1 MVAFLGIGVI
11 NNNVTNDNQYMFLN
25 NYIAKAYYRIYE
37 AAKSA
42 PRVILTEK
50 DCKEMQTIINKAY
63 AEHAKKK
70 LPGDPFN
77 SIPKSIRQKVNEWIK
92 LGRPKNKEELDKA
105 VEKVYKIKSNKKKAV
120 TKPKHATTT
129 QPQPQVKIEPSD
141 GDPDNYDIGLD
152 KYLAVQNKINAVN
165 AEKKS
170 LDAALKS
177 LTPVEKKIRA
187 KWNKIG
193 KPRTP
198 ATYAKAIQF
207 VNAHMIDKLSELF
220 LKRAASIELKDLTP
234 EELMKRIEGS
244 KTYTPGDLL
253 IKAVIMK
260 ESQGDDNAVGDKN
273 LENKAY
279 GSMQIRADVI
289 NDLNKYCKGNYSRK
303 DSNNRARSVEM
314 FKKYTKYWMA
324 YDDESAARIWNGGPN
339 GCNKE
344 STVSYWNDVKKN
356 MSDPK
361 VNKIPLE

>member
-1 MVAFLGIGVI
+1 M
-11 NNNVTNDNQYMFLN
+11 MFLN
-25 NYIAKAYYRIYE
+25 SCIAKAYYSIYE

-50 DCKEMQTIINKAY
+50 DCKEMQTIINRAY

-77 SIPKSIRQKVNEWIK
+77 SIPKSIRPKVNEWIK
-92 LGRPKNKEELDKA
+92 LGKPKNKEELDKA
-105 VEKVYKIKSNKKKAV
+105 VEKVYKIKANKKKAV
-120 TKPKHATTT
+120 AKPKPISTTT
-129 QPQPQVKIEPSD
+129 TTPQPQVKLEPSD

-152 KYLAVQNKINAVN
+152 KYLAVQNKINKVN

-177 LTPVEKKIRA
+177 LTPVEKKIRS
-187 KWNKIG
+187 KWIKIA

-198 ATYAKAIQF
+198 ETYAKAIQF
-207 VNAHMIDKLSELF
+207 VNANMIDKLSELF
-220 LKRAASIELKDLTP
+220 LKRAASIELNDLTP
-234 EELMKRIEGS
+234 EELMKRIDGS

-260 ESQGDDNAVGDKN
+260 ESQGNDNAVGDKN
-273 LENKAY
+273 LEKKAY

-289 NDLNKYCKGNYSRK
+289 TDLNKYCNGNYSRK
-303 DSNNRARSVEM
+303 DSKNRARSVEM

-356 MSDPK
+356 MSNPN
-361 VNKIPLE
+361 VNKIPLK

>member
-1 MVAFLGIGVI
+1 
-11 NNNVTNDNQYMFLN
+11 MFLT

-37 AAKSA
+37 ADKST

-50 DCKEMQTIINKAY
+50 DCKEMQAIINKAY
-63 AEHAKKK
+63 AEHEKKK
-70 LPGDPFN
+70 LPGKPFN
-77 SIPKSIRQKVNEWIK
+77 SIPKNIRSKVNEWIH

-105 VEKVYKIKSNKKKAV
+105 VEKVYKIKPNK
-120 TKPKHATTT
+120 TKGVDNPT
-129 QPQPQVKIEPSD
+129 PQPEVKIEPSD
-141 GDPDNYDIGLD
+141 GDPDNYNIGLD
-152 KYLAVQNKINAVN
+152 KYLAVQNKINKVN

-177 LTPVEKKIRA
+177 LTPVEKKVRA

-198 ATYAKAIQF
+198 ETYDKAIQF
-207 VNAHMIDKLSELF
+207 VNANMIDKLNELF
-220 LKRAASIELKDLTP
+220 LKRAASIELRHLTP

-244 KTYTPGDLL
+244 KTYSPGDLL

-260 ESQGDDNAVGDKN
+260 ESQGDDNAVGDKK
-273 LENKAY
+273 LKKKAY

-289 NDLNKYCKGNYSRK
+289 TDLNTYCNGNYSRK

-314 FKKYTKYWMA
+314 FKKYTKYWLA

-339 GCNKE
+339 GCNKPE
-344 STVSYWNDVKKN
+344 TLEYWNDVKNN
-356 MSDPK
+356 MSDPN
-361 VNKIPLE
+361 VNEISLK

>member
-1 MVAFLGIGVI
+1 M
-11 NNNVTNDNQYMFLN
+11 MFLN
-25 NYIAKAYYRIYE
+25 SCIAKAYYSIYE
-37 AAKSA
+37 AAKST

-63 AEHAKKK
+63 AAHAKKK
-70 LPGDPFN
+70 LSGNPFD
-77 SIPKSIRQKVNEWIK
+77 SIPKNIRPKVNEWIK
-92 LGRPKNKEELDKA
+92 LGKPKNKEELDKA
-105 VEKVYKIKSNKKKAV
+105 VERVYKIKSKSKTAN
-120 TKPKHATTT
+120 KPKKPETPGT
-129 QPQPQVKIEPSD
+129 PQPQVKLEPSD
-141 GDPDNYDIGLD
+141 GDPNKYDIGLD

-207 VNAHMIDKLSELF
+207 VNANMIDKLSELF
-220 LKRAASIELKDLTP
+220 LKRAASIELNDLTP

-260 ESQGDDNAVGDKN
+260 ESQGNDNAVGDKN
-273 LENKAY
+273 LEKKAY

-289 NDLNKYCKGNYSRK
+289 TDLNKYCNGNYSQK

-356 MSDPK
+356 MSNPN
-361 VNKIPLE
+361 VNKIPLK

>member
-1 MVAFLGIGVI
+1 M
-11 NNNVTNDNQYMFLN
+11 MFLN
-25 NYIAKAYYRIYE
+25 NYIAKAYYSIYE

-50 DCKEMQTIINKAY
+50 DCKEMQGIINKAY

-70 LPGDPFN
+70 LPGDSFN
-77 SIPKSIRQKVNEWIK
+77 SIPKSIRPKVNEWIK
-92 LGRPKNKEELDKA
+92 LGKPKNKEELDKA
-105 VEKVYKIKSNKKKAV
+105 VEKVYKIKSNKKNAV
-120 TKPKHATTT
+120 TKPKPKPTSKTTT
-129 QPQPQVKIEPSD
+129 TPQPQPQVKIVPSD

-187 KWNKIG
+187 KWIKIA

-207 VNAHMIDKLSELF
+207 VNANMIDKLSELF
-220 LKRAASIELKDLTP
+220 LKRAASIELNDLTP

-260 ESQGDDNAVGDKN
+260 ESKGNDNAVGDKN
-273 LENKAY
+273 LEKKAY

-289 NDLNKYCKGNYSRK
+289 SDLNKYCNGNYSRK

-339 GCNKE
+339 GCNKPKTLE
-344 STVSYWNDVKKN
+344 YWHDVKKN
-356 MSDPK
+356 MSDPNVK
-361 VNKIPLE
+361 DIPLK